1 VRRTLS
7 ILQLND
13 LHGYVRPHPELVR
26 PDGTW
31 TLTELGGLARIASVF
46 DEVRA
51 ETGGAVLALDN
62 GDTFHGTHLAVASR
76 GHAMV
81 PMMNRLGIDAMTL
94 HWEFAY
100 TPTGVREFAS
110 RLAYPMLAI
119 NCYERHGDGLA
130 FAPYVIVERADLRI
144 AVIGLACPIV
154 DATMPAHFS
163 EGVRFTLG
171 RDELPGWIRTVRR
184 DEGADLVVVLSHL
197 GLPQDLKLA
206 CEVDGIDVLL
216 SGHTHNRLRDPIRV
230 NDAIVIQAGCHG
242 AFVGRLDV
250 EVEGKHVVAHRYALL
265 PVDDRFPEDA
275 EMAALVTAAVEG
287 RSADLGQVVGV
298 AGATLHRY
306 AMFGSTMDDVLLEAL
321 AETAGVRVAFSNGW
335 RYGAPIP
342 PGPVTVEDLWS
353 IVPTNPPVMTATLT
367 GTELIDMLEENLERT
382 FAADPFEQMGGYVKR
397 MRGVRLY
404 VKVENP
410 RGHRIDRL
418 FVADR
423 PVEPDEAYEVAFIT
437 DQGVPARFGRNR
449 RSTGVDAV
457 SALRNLFEAR
467 GTVVPSREATIFV
480 I

>member
-1 VRRTLS
+1 MRRSLS

-13 LHGYVRPHPELVR
+13 LHGYTRPHPELVR
-26 PDGTW
+26 PEGTW
-31 TLTELGGLARIASVF
+31 TLTQLGGLSRIAGLF
-46 DEVRA
+46 GRVRA

-62 GDTFHGTHLAVASR
+62 GDTFHGTHLAVDSR
-76 GHAMV
+76 GHALV
-81 PMMNRLGIDAMTL
+81 PMMNRLGLDAMTL

-100 TPTGVREFAS
+100 TPAGVRD
-110 RLAYPMLAI
+110 LAQGLAHPMLAI
-119 NCYERHGDGLA
+119 NCYERDGGGLA
-130 FAPYVIVERADLRI
+130 FPPYVMVDRAGLRI

-171 RDELPGWIRTVRR
+171 RDELPGWVRTVRR

-206 CEVDGIDVLL
+206 GEVDGIDVLL
-216 SGHTHNRLRDPIRV
+216 SGHTHNRLREPILV
-230 NDAIVIQAGCHG
+230 NDAIVVQAGCHG

-250 EVEGKHVVAHRYALL
+250 EVEGGRVVAHRYRLL
-265 PVDDRFPEDA
+265 PVDDGWPVDA
-275 EMAALVTAAVEG
+275 EMAALVTAAAEG
-287 RSADLGQVVGV
+287 RSAELGRVVGV
-298 AGATLHRY
+298 VGETLHRY
-306 AMFGSTMDDVLLEAL
+306 AMFGSPMDDVLLEAI
-321 AETAGVRVAFSNGW
+321 AEAAGVGVAFSNGW

-353 IVPTNPPVMTATLT
+353 IVPTNPPIMTTTLT
-367 GTELIDMLEENLERT
+367 GTELVDMLEENLERT

-423 PVEPDEAYEVAFIT
+423 PVGPDDAYEVAFIT

-449 RSTGVDAV
+449 SDTGVDAV
-457 SALRNLFEAR
+457 TALRMLFEAR
-467 GTVVPSREATIFV
+467 GTVVPSSASTVFV